1 MIARKE
7 VDILRRVR
15 IAVIAVASML
25 VAAFGGSG
33 WGPFST
39 SGWGPF

>member
-1 MIARKE
+1 MT
-7 VDILRRVR
+7 RRIR
-15 IAVIAVASML
+15 IALIGIAATAG
-25 VAAFGGSG
+25 AAFGGSG

>member
-1 MIARKE
+1 MS
-7 VDILRRVR
+7 RRIR
-15 IAVIAVASML
+15 IALIGVAAAVA
-25 VAAFGGSG
+25 AAFGGSE

>member
-1 MIARKE
+1 MS
-7 VDILRRVR
+7 RRIR
-15 IAVIAVASML
+15 IVLVGLVAGFA
-25 VAAFGGSG
+25 AAFGASG

>member
-1 MIARKE
+1 MSK
-7 VDILRRVR
+7 R
-15 IAVIAVASML
+15 IRITL
-25 VAAFGGSG
+25 IGVAATAAATFGGSG

>member
-1 MIARKE
+1 MF
-7 VDILRRVR
+7 RRTR
-15 IAVIAVASML
+15 IGLIAVAATL
-25 VAAFGGSG
+25 AAAFGGSG

>member
-1 MIARKE
+1 MSKRI
-7 VDILRRVR
+7 R
-15 IAVIAVASML
+15 IAL
-25 VAAFGGSG
+25 VCLTADLAAAFGGSG

>member
-1 MIARKE
+1 MKTR
-7 VDILRRVR
+7 LRL
-15 IAVIAVASML
+15 AVVAL
-25 VAAFGGSG
+25 VATLAAALGGSG

>member
-1 MIARKE
+1 MS
-7 VDILRRVR
+7 RRIR
-15 IAVIAVASML
+15 IAFIGVTATLAAV
-25 VAAFGGSG
+25 VCGGG

>member
-1 MIARKE
+1 MS
-7 VDILRRVR
+7 RRIR
-15 IAVIAVASML
+15 IALLGLAAGL
-25 VAAFGGSG
+25 AAAFGGSG

>member
-1 MIARKE
+1 MARR
-7 VDILRRVR
+7 IR
-15 IAVIAVASML
+15 IALVGAVATFASA
-25 VAAFGGSG
+25 VGGSG

>member
-1 MIARKE
+1 MLK
-7 VDILRRVR
+7 RVR
-15 IAVIAVASML
+15 IAVIAVAASL
-25 VAAFGGSG
+25 AAAFGGSG